1 MAITETRSLPAQF
14 IEDLGKDYATQ
25 LTAATAV
32 PVDTSKFAPT
42 VAGQDVLQQRAASLA
57 GSGIGAYQPFITAAQ
72 QQAATAGQTLG
83 DVGTTLGTAGQTFGT
98 AGQTLGGVTQRLGT
112 ASQTFGTAG
121 QDLGNVGTTLSGISG
136 LTGAPTSSQMQQYMS
151 PYQSQVIDTTLSEFD
166 RQRAIQEKAI
176 SDQAIA
182 SGAFGGGREGVQRA
196 EYQSQSGRDRASLQ
210 AQLLQQGFGQAQQA
224 RQQDIATRFGLG
236 QAQSGLAGQRL
247 GLGQAQAG
255 LGSQELGLGQA
266 QAGLGQAQAGL
277 AGQQSGLAG
286 QQLGLGQFQ
295 AGLAGQVPQLQRADV
310 STLGQV
316 GAAQQAQAQAE
327 LDAARQGARTAAYE
341 PLERLGFFGQGVTG
355 LMGGYP
361 AQYNFQSTPPASP
374 LQTALGLGTGLAG
387 IFGALK

>member
-14 IEDLGKDYATQ
+14 IEDLGKDYAKQ
-25 LTAATAV
+25 LTATTAI

-42 VAGQDVLQQRAASLA
+42 VAGQDVLQQRAATLA
-57 GSGIGAYQPFITAAQ
+57 GSGVGSFQPFIDQAKAQATA
-72 QQAATAGQTLG
+72 AGQTVG
-83 DVGTTLGTAGQTFGT
+83 D
-98 AGQTLGGVTQRLGT
+98 
-112 ASQTFGTAG
+112 
-121 QDLGNVGTTLSGISG
+121 VGTTLSGIAG
-136 LTGAPTSSQMQQYMS
+136 LTGAPTSAQMQQYMS

-166 RQRAIQEKAI
+166 RQRAIQEKSIA
-176 SDQAIA
+176 DQAIA

-196 EYQSQSGRDRASLQ
+196 EYQSQSDRDRAALQ

-224 RQQDIATRFGLG
+224 RQQDIQTRFGLG
-236 QAQSGLAGQRL
+236 QA
-247 GLGQAQAG
+247 
-255 LGSQELGLGQA
+255 
-266 QAGLGQAQAGL
+266 
-277 AGQQSGLAG
+277 QSGLAG

-295 AGLAGQVPQLQRADV
+295 AGLAGQVPQLQRADI

-316 GAAQQAQAQAE
+316 GAAQQAQSQAE
-327 LDAARQGARTAAYE
+327 LDAQRQAARTAAYE

-374 LQTALGLGTGLAG
+374 LQTALGVGTGLAG

>member
-14 IEDLGKDYATQ
+14 IEDLGKDYAKQ
-25 LTAATAV
+25 LTATTAI

-57 GSGIGAYQPFITAAQ
+57 GSGVGSFQPFIQAAQ
-72 QQAATAGQTLG
+72 QRDVAAGQQAAAAQQRLG
-83 DVGTTLGTAGQTFGT
+83 DVGTTL
-98 AGQTLGGVTQRLGT
+98 
-112 ASQTFGTAG
+112 
-121 QDLGNVGTTLSGISG
+121 SGIAG
-136 LTGAPTSSQMQQYMS
+136 LTGAPTSTQMQQYMS

-166 RQRAIQEKAI
+166 RQRAIQEKNIA
-176 SDQAIA
+176 DQAIA

-196 EYQSQSGRDRASLQ
+196 EFASQSGRDRAALQ

-224 RQQDIATRFGLG
+224 RQQDIQNRFGLG
-236 QAQSGLAGQRL
+236 QA
-247 GLGQAQAG
+247 
-255 LGSQELGLGQA
+255 
-266 QAGLGQAQAGL
+266 
-277 AGQQSGLAG
+277 QSGLAG

-295 AGLAGQVPQLQRADV
+295 AGLAGQVPGLQRADI

-316 GAAQQAQAQAE
+316 GAAQQTQRQAE
-327 LDAARQGARTAAYE
+327 LDAARQAARTAAYE

-374 LQTALGLGTGLAG
+374 LQTALGVGTGLAG

>member
-14 IEDLGKDYATQ
+14 IEDLGKDYAKQ
-25 LTAATAV
+25 LTAATAI

-42 VAGQDVLQQRAASLA
+42 VAGQDVLQQRAATLA
-57 GSGIGAYQPFITAAQ
+57 GSGVGSFQPFIDQAKAQATA
-72 QQAATAGQTLG
+72 AGQTVG
-83 DVGTTLGTAGQTFGT
+83 D
-98 AGQTLGGVTQRLGT
+98 
-112 ASQTFGTAG
+112 
-121 QDLGNVGTTLSGISG
+121 VGTTLSGIAG
-136 LTGAPTSSQMQQYMS
+136 LTGAPTSAQMQQYMS

-166 RQRAIQEKAI
+166 RQKAIQEKSIA
-176 SDQAIA
+176 DQAIA

-196 EYQSQSGRDRASLQ
+196 EYQSQSDRDRAALQ

-224 RQQDIATRFGLG
+224 RQQDIQNRFGLG
-236 QAQSGLAGQRL
+236 QA
-247 GLGQAQAG
+247 
-255 LGSQELGLGQA
+255 
-266 QAGLGQAQAGL
+266 
-277 AGQQSGLAG
+277 QSGLAG

-295 AGLAGQVPQLQRADV
+295 SGLAGQVPQLQRADI

-316 GAAQQAQAQAE
+316 GAAQQAQSQAE
-327 LDAARQGARTAAYE
+327 LDAQRQGARTAAYE

-361 AQYNFQSTPPASP
+361 AQYQFSQTPPASP

>member
-14 IEDLGKDYATQ
+14 IEDLGKDYAKQ
-25 LTAATAV
+25 LTAATAI

-42 VAGQDVLQQRAASLA
+42 VAGQDALQKQAATLA
-57 GSGIGAYQPFITAAQ
+57 GSGVGSFQPFIDQAKAQGTA
-72 QQAATAGQTLG
+72 AGQTVG
-83 DVGTTLGTAGQTFGT
+83 D
-98 AGQTLGGVTQRLGT
+98 
-112 ASQTFGTAG
+112 
-121 QDLGNVGTTLSGISG
+121 VGTTLSGIAG

-166 RQRAIQEKAI
+166 RQRAIQEKSIA
-176 SDQAIA
+176 DQAIA

-196 EYQSQSGRDRASLQ
+196 EYQSQSDRDRAALQ

-224 RQQDIATRFGLG
+224 RQQDIQTRFGLG
-236 QAQSGLAGQRL
+236 QAQSGLAGQ
-247 GLGQAQAG
+247 
-255 LGSQELGLGQA
+255 
-266 QAGLGQAQAGL
+266 
-277 AGQQSGLAG
+277 
-286 QQLGLGQFQ
+286 QLGLGQFQ
-295 AGLAGQVPQLQRADV
+295 SGLAGQVPQLQRADI

-327 LDAARQGARTAAYE
+327 LDATRQGARTAAYE

-361 AQYNFQSTPPASP
+361 AQYNFQSTPAASP

>member
-14 IEDLGKDYATQ
+14 IEDLGKDYAKQ
-25 LTAATAV
+25 LTATTAI

-42 VAGQDVLQQRAASLA
+42 VAGQDVLQQRAATLA
-57 GSGIGAYQPFITAAQ
+57 GSGVGSFEPFIQAAQ
-72 QQAATAGQTLG
+72 QQATAAGQTVG
-83 DVGTTLGTAGQTFGT
+83 D
-98 AGQTLGGVTQRLGT
+98 
-112 ASQTFGTAG
+112 
-121 QDLGNVGTTLSGISG
+121 VGTTLSGIAG
-136 LTGAPTSSQMQQYMS
+136 LTGAPTSTQMQQYMS

-166 RQRAIQEKAI
+166 RQKAIQEKSIA
-176 SDQAIA
+176 DQAIA

-196 EYQSQSGRDRASLQ
+196 EFASQSGRDRAALQ

-224 RQQDIATRFGLG
+224 RQQDIQNRFGLG
-236 QAQSGLAGQRL
+236 QA
-247 GLGQAQAG
+247 
-255 LGSQELGLGQA
+255 
-266 QAGLGQAQAGL
+266 
-277 AGQQSGLAG
+277 QSGLAG

-295 AGLAGQVPQLQRADV
+295 SGLAGQVPQLQRADI

-316 GAAQQAQAQAE
+316 GAAQQAQSQAE
-327 LDAARQGARTAAYE
+327 LDAQRQAARTAAYE

-361 AQYNFQSTPPASP
+361 AQYQFQSTPAASP

>member
-14 IEDLGKDYATQ
+14 IEDLGKDYAKQ
-25 LTAATAV
+25 LTATTAI

-72 QQAATAGQTLG
+72 QQATTAGKTLG

-98 AGQTLGGVTQRLGT
+98 AEK
-112 ASQTFGTAG
+112 TFGTVG
-121 QDLGNVGTTLSGISG
+121 QDLGGVGQTLSGIAG
-136 LTGAPTSSQMQQYMS
+136 LTGAPTSSQIQQYMS

-166 RQRAIQEKAI
+166 RQRAVQEKAI
-176 SDQAIA
+176 ADQAIA

-196 EYQSQSGRDRASLQ
+196 EFQSQSDRDRAALQ
-210 AQLLQQGFGQAQQA
+210 AQLLQQGFGQAQAA
-224 RQQDIATRFGLG
+224 RQQDIQNRFGLG
-236 QAQSGLAGQRL
+236 QAQTGLAGQRL
-247 GLGQAQAG
+247 GLGQ
-255 LGSQELGLGQA
+255 S
-266 QAGLGQAQAGL
+266 QAGLGQAQTGL

-295 AGLAGQVPQLQRADV
+295 AGLAGQVPQLQRADI

-361 AQYNFQSTPPASP
+361 AQYQFQSTPAASP
-374 LQTALGLGTGLAG
+374 LQTALGLGTGIAG
-387 IFGALK
+387 IFGALN

>member
-136 LTGAPTSSQMQQYMS
+136 LTGAPT
-151 PYQSQVIDTTLSEFD
+151 
-166 RQRAIQEKAI
+166 
-176 SDQAIA
+176 
-182 SGAFGGGREGVQRA
+182 
-196 EYQSQSGRDRASLQ
+196 
-210 AQLLQQGFGQAQQA
+210 
-224 RQQDIATRFGLG
+224 
-236 QAQSGLAGQRL
+236 
-247 GLGQAQAG
+247 
-255 LGSQELGLGQA
+255 
-266 QAGLGQAQAGL
+266 
-277 AGQQSGLAG
+277 
-286 QQLGLGQFQ
+286 
-295 AGLAGQVPQLQRADV
+295 
-310 STLGQV
+310 
-316 GAAQQAQAQAE
+316 
-327 LDAARQGARTAAYE
+327 
-341 PLERLGFFGQGVTG
+341 
-355 LMGGYP
+355 
-361 AQYNFQSTPPASP
+361 
-374 LQTALGLGTGLAG
+374 
-387 IFGALK
+387 

>member
-14 IEDLGKDYATQ
+14 IEDLGKDYAKQ
-25 LTAATAV
+25 LTATTAI

-42 VAGQDVLQQRAASLA
+42 VAGQDPLQQRAATLA
-57 GSGIGAYQPFITAAQ
+57 GSGVGSFQPFIDQAKAQATA
-72 QQAATAGQTLG
+72 AGQTVG
-83 DVGTTLGTAGQTFGT
+83 D
-98 AGQTLGGVTQRLGT
+98 
-112 ASQTFGTAG
+112 
-121 QDLGNVGTTLSGISG
+121 VGTTLSGIAG
-136 LTGAPTSSQMQQYMS
+136 LTGAPTSAQIQQYMS

-166 RQRAIQEKAI
+166 RQRAIQEKNIA
-176 SDQAIA
+176 DQAIA

-196 EYQSQSGRDRASLQ
+196 EYQSQSDRDRAALQ

-224 RQQDIATRFGLG
+224 RQQDIQTRFGLG
-236 QAQSGLAGQRL
+236 QA
-247 GLGQAQAG
+247 
-255 LGSQELGLGQA
+255 
-266 QAGLGQAQAGL
+266 
-277 AGQQSGLAG
+277 QSGLAG

-295 AGLAGQVPQLQRADV
+295 AGLAGQVPQLQRADI

-316 GAAQQAQAQAE
+316 GAAQQTQRQAE
-327 LDAARQGARTAAYE
+327 LDAQRQAARTAAYE

-374 LQTALGLGTGLAG
+374 LQTALGVGTGLAG

>member
-14 IEDLGKDYATQ
+14 IEDLGKDYAKQ
-25 LTAATAV
+25 LTAATSV
-32 PVDTSKFAPT
+32 GIDTSKFAPT

-57 GSGIGAYQPFITAAQ
+57 GSGVGSFQPFIDQAKAQATA
-72 QQAATAGQTLG
+72 AGQTVG
-83 DVGTTLGTAGQTFGT
+83 D
-98 AGQTLGGVTQRLGT
+98 
-112 ASQTFGTAG
+112 
-121 QDLGNVGTTLSGISG
+121 VGTTLSGIAG
-136 LTGAPTSSQMQQYMS
+136 LTGAPTSTQMQQYIS

-166 RQRAIQEKAI
+166 RQKAIQEKSIA
-176 SDQAIA
+176 DQAIA

-196 EYQSQSGRDRASLQ
+196 EFASQSGRDRAALQ

-224 RQQDIATRFGLG
+224 RQQDIQNRFGLG
-236 QAQSGLAGQRL
+236 QA
-247 GLGQAQAG
+247 
-255 LGSQELGLGQA
+255 
-266 QAGLGQAQAGL
+266 
-277 AGQQSGLAG
+277 QSGLAG

-295 AGLAGQVPQLQRADV
+295 AGLAGQVPQLQRADI

-316 GAAQQAQAQAE
+316 GAAQQTQRQAE
-327 LDAARQGARTAAYE
+327 LDAARQAARTAAYE

-374 LQTALGLGTGLAG
+374 LQTALGVGTGLAG